1 MTERRERAINAPWPV
16 LALVAIL
23 IGAFAVQSLLG
34 VDAVNDALA
43 FSPQDLFTER
53 YGPLVIAIFLHG
65 GWPHVLMN
73 AAFALVFATPV
84 ARQMGED
91 AKGAAA
97 FFVFFLACGIL
108 ANAGYA
114 LLSLGNGNPAV
125 GASGAVAG
133 MMGAASRLLGRPG
146 DLAPFRSRNVVVMAA
161 SWIVINLFFGLV
173 LVGWMPGSEGAPL
186 AWQVHLAGYAAGLF
200 LIGPALALIGR
211 LGSGPG
217 PNPDHGQN
225 PDHGIEN

>member
-16 LALVAIL
+16 LALVVIL

-53 YGPLVIAIFLHG
+53 YAPLVMAIFLHG
-65 GWPHVLMN
+65 SWPHVLMN
-73 AAFALVFATPV
+73 AAFALAFATPV
-84 ARQMGED
+84 ARRMGED
-91 AKGAAA
+91 PKGAAA

-108 ANAGYA
+108 ANVGYA
-114 LLSLGNGNPAV
+114 LLSLGNGGPAV

-133 MMGAASRLLGRPG
+133 LMGAASRLLGRPG
-146 DLAPFRSRNVVVMAA
+146 DLAPFRSRGVIVMAA
-161 SWIVINLFFGLV
+161 SWVVMNLLFGLL
-173 LVGWMPGSEGAPL
+173 LVGWMPGAGGAPI

-200 LIGPALALIGR
+200 LIAPALALLGR
-211 LGSGPG
+211 
-217 PNPDHGQN
+217 PNPDRG